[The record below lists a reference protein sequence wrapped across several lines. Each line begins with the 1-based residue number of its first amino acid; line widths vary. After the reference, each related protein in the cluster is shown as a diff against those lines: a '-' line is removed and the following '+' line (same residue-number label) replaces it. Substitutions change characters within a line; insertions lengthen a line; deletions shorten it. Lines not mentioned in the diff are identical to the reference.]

1 MPEGSYA
8 TDTEDGAVRIR
19 EFKEMVQSLH
29 KNGFRV
35 IMDVVYNHM
44 YSLESN
50 LNKAVPWYYFRT
62 KDDGTISNGSACGND
77 LASERPMCANY
88 IVDSVLYWAEEYHID
103 GFRFD
108 LMGLLDVDLMNR
120 IRRELDVRYGRG
132 EILVFGEPWQQM
144 RLR

>member
-1 MPEGSYA
+1 
-8 TDTEDGAVRIR
+8 
-19 EFKEMVQSLH
+19 
-29 KNGFRV
+29 
-35 IMDVVYNHM
+35 
-44 YSLESN
+44 
-50 LNKAVPWYYFRT
+50 
-62 KDDGTISNGSACGND
+62 
-77 LASERPMCANY
+77 MCANY